1 MHSRRQRHKASADFV
16 LTCSNKDNT
25 QPFCLKRCKILF
37 DSRLNFYLSAMNQ
50 QDRET
55 MFDSTL
61 AAVSGENYIWTFSEL
76 PIKTDAG
83 NAAVVDPVDATD
95 FPTRPLSGVAKV
107 TNQHGFGKAN
117 RDHT

>member
-16 LTCSNKDNT
+16 LICSYKENT
-25 QPFCLKRCKILF
+25 QPFCLKRCKILL
-37 DSRLNFYLSAMNQ
+37 DSRLNSYLSAMNQ

-83 NAAVVDPVDATD
+83 NAAVVDPVDAKD

-107 TNQHGFGKAN
+107 TNQHGLGKTN